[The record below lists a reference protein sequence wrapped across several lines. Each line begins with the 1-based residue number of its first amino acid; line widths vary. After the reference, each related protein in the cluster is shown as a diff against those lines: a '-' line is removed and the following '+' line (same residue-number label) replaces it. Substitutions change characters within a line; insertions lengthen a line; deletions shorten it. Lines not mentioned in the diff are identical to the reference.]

1 MHGHKYFSLGHQEM
15 KTEHESDLEFT
26 VHHQISNTTVGILA
40 PALARFMLVETL
52 TPSNE
57 DTNDMEGVLP

>member
-1 MHGHKYFSLGHQEM
+1 MQ
-15 KTEHESDLEFT
+15 TEHESDLEFT

-40 PALARFMLVETL
+40 LARFMLVETL

-57 DTNDMEGVLP
+57 DTNEMEGVLP